1 MAITDSWRFGAVPF
15 DEGCMNLL
23 KQTAGD
29 MGLDYCEIDSQAGHD
44 AYAIARILPVA
55 MVFTPCRDGITHNIN
70 EEIDLTRTVPGVNL
84 FLNAV
89 LRRANRE

>member
-1 MAITDSWRFGAVPF
+1 MSNNNQPDVGPYRQRFSQIVTMMRLPHVEDA
-15 DEGCMNLL
+15 
-23 KQTAGD
+23 A
-29 MGLDYCEIDSQAGHD
+29 GLD
-44 AYAIARILPVA
+44 IARILPVA

-70 EEIDLTRTVPGVNL
+70 EEIDLARTVPGVNL